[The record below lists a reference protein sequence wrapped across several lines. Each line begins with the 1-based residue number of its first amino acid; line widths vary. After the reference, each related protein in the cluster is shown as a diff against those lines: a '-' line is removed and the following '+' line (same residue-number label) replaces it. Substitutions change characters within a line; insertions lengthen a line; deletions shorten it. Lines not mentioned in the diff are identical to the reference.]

1 MGPLVVSA
9 PEIGQWVGRYLWPF
23 FRIGS
28 FLMVVPVIGT
38 ALVPVR
44 VRVGLA
50 FLITLLIQPMIG
62 KVPDVDALSLA
73 ATAITLQQILIGTA
87 MGFVVLMLFQLF
99 VVSGQMIAMQ
109 MGLGFAS
116 MVDPTNGISV
126 PAVSQF
132 YLISI
137 TLLYLAMNGHL
148 VVFDVFLESFRTMPI
163 STSGLSMDHLWGL
176 INHISWMFA
185 AAMLLAL
192 PAVTAVMIVNIS
204 FGVMTKAAPQMNLFS
219 LGFPIAL
226 LFGLFSIWVLEG
238 DFLPHFQHLS
248 EETFAFMRQLEGFK

>member
-1 MGPLVVSA
+1 MQPLVVNA
-9 PEIGQWVGRYLWPF
+9 PEIGQWVGRYLWPL

-38 ALVPVR
+38 ALVPMR

-50 FLITLLIQPMIG
+50 LLITILIQPMIG
-62 KVPDVDALSLA
+62 AVPKVDALSLA
-73 ATAITLQQILIGTA
+73 ATVITLQQILIGTA
-87 MGFVVLMLFQLF
+87 MGFAVLMLFQLF
-99 VVSGQMIAMQ
+99 VIAGQMMAMQ

-163 STSGLSMDHLWGL
+163 SESGLGTNHLWEL
-176 INHISWMFA
+176 VHHITWMFSA
-185 AAMLLAL
+185 ALLLAL
-192 PAVTAVMIVNIS
+192 PAITAVMIVNIS

-238 DFLPHFQHLS
+238 DFLPHFQRLS
-248 EETFAFMRQLEGFK
+248 EDTFAFMRHLQGLP